1 MVLSFGNVACLPFLM
16 KNLKKE
22 IGDSAIKECST
33 IEDLYKIAI
42 G

>member
-1 MVLSFGNVACLPFLM
+1 MVLSFGNVACSLFDEEFE
-16 KNLKKE
+16 KE